1 MKVCIV
7 SEGCYPYSV
16 GGVSGW
22 IHSMIN
28 AFPNLEF
35 ILVNIVSSREQRG
48 KFAYELPDHVT
59 QVYEI
64 YLQDDDWHPKR
75 LFRKSHLKLREG
87 EWRALRSLMLNQ
99 KIEGGELF

>member
-1 MKVCIV
+1 MRGAVLKVCIV

-35 ILVNIVSSREQRG
+35 ILVNIVSSREQR
-48 KFAYELPDHVT
+48 ANLPMNFLT
-59 QVYEI
+59 
-64 YLQDDDWHPKR
+64 
-75 LFRKSHLKLREG
+75 
-87 EWRALRSLMLNQ
+87 M
-99 KIEGGELF
+99 